1 MTNNSVRNNTQ
12 KHINQKTKRKQF
24 FFFCIC
30 GCREKRIT
38 PTSTKLI
45 RRTRTGKRVRSKQ
58 RECAHKE
65 DTCRGKMVD
74 GIWNERPTE

>member
-1 MTNNSVRNNTQ
+1 MTIQSGTTYKPKNHGENN
-12 KHINQKTKRKQF
+12 

-58 RECAHKE
+58 KECAHKG
-65 DTCRGKMVD
+65 DTCQGKMAD